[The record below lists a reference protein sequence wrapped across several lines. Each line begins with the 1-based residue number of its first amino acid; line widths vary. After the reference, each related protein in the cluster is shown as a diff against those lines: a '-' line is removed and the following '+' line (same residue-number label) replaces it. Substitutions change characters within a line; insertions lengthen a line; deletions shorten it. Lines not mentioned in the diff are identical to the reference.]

1 MKINELAR
9 LSGVNPETIRMYRQK
24 GLLHPTRLDNGYFD
38 YSDQNLYELLFV
50 RKLREANLGLEIIAS
65 FYKEETHASTMK
77 AMAREMNALDDAIR
91 ELEQRKKQLMATLGH
106 YVLFRKR
113 QQPVQELKLRSECW
127 FFPLE
132 TRQRDTTQQWLKH
145 QERLFESLYIA
156 PEHLTAPQGRV
167 PYSLWLGIYTEEL
180 KRCRLPLSP
189 QARRMPAGIYLIS
202 FIEAR
207 MDGTIDAAQL
217 HPMAAYAAEH
227 HYTFCPEQG
236 SFLYGLNDTPDGIRM
251 VYCFQARVEPEK

>member
-24 GLLHPTRLDNGYFD
+24 GLLHPARLDNGYFD
-38 YSDQNLYELLFV
+38 YSDYNLYELLFV
-50 RKLREANLGLEIIAS
+50 RKLRDANLGLETIAN
-65 FYKEETHASTMK
+65 FYKEETQAGTLK
-77 AMAREMNALDDAIR
+77 AMAQEMNALDDAIR

-132 TRQRDTTQQWLKH
+132 DTAQQWLKH
-145 QERLFESLYIA
+145 RELLFTGIFIA
-156 PEHLTAPQGRV
+156 PEQLAAPQGRV
-167 PYSLWLGIYTEEL
+167 PYTLWLGIYTEDL
-180 KRCRLPLSP
+180 KRHKLHLPP
-189 QARRMPAGIYLIS
+189 QARKMPAGTYLVS

-207 MDGTIDAAQL
+207 TDGTIDAAQL
-217 HPMAAYAAEH
+217 RPMAAYAAEH
-227 HYTFCPEQG
+227 HYRFGPEQG
-236 SFLYGLNDTPDGIRM
+236 SFLYGLHDLPEGLQM
-251 VYCFQARVEPEK
+251 VFCFQARVEPEQR